1 MYSLDTNIVIAII
14 NRSDLGIEKAFRA
27 LAGKRGL
34 LFISSIV
41 MFELRYG
48 YAKSDRT
55 ARMGELLTKLLSAGI
70 DVLPFDAEDA
80 AVSGSIRSHLEAA
93 GTPIGSYDLLIAGQA
108 RRRDLT
114 LVTRN
119 RREFD
124 RVPELRV
131 TDWTDWATP
140 AG

>member
-1 MYSLDTNIVIAII
+1 MYSLDTNIVIAVI
-14 NRSDLGIEKAFRA
+14 NRSDLGIERAFKA
-27 LAGKRGL
+27 LAGTQGV

-55 ARMGELLTKLLSAGI
+55 DRMVELLTKLLSAGI

-80 AVSGSIRSHLEAA
+80 AAAGSIRSHLEAA
-93 GTPIGSYDLLIAGQA
+93 GTPIGAYDLLIAGQA
-108 RRRDLT
+108 RRRGLA

-124 RVPELRV
+124 RVPELKV